1 MGSEII
7 IVPFIFAT
15 IGFVVWVLVSGWQRR
30 QQIRVMTDFNT
41 QLLERMGSVKDFSE
55 FLATDGGAKFID
67 RVTAGGGTRPEIR
80 MTILRSVQTGLVLF
94 ALGVGLIVLAWFL
107 RSDFPYGETHVFS
120 VSGTIALSLGVGFL
134 LSAVASYRLASAMQR
149 RRDE

>member
-1 MGSEII
+1 MSSEII

-30 QQIRVMTDFNT
+30 QQIRVITDFNT

-67 RVTAGGGTRPEIR
+67 RVTAAGGTRPEIR